1 MVARLDPCNPD
12 ALRLLLADRLPPVAV
27 GEVEAHLQHCA
38 HCRRTLD
45 GMVGGESWWSAVR
58 ENLSG
63 TLDPDGYFG
72 DGRPADDALDFLAPS
87 DDPSSLGRIGSYEV
101 KGVLGRGGNG
111 VVLKAF
117 DPGLNRYV
125 AVKVIATVL
134 AGSAAAKKRFVR
146 EAQAAAAVVH
156 EHVIAVFAIEEANG
170 LPYLVMEYVMG
181 RSLQDRLDK
190 QGPLE
195 LKEILRIAHQTAAGL
210 AAAHAQGLV
219 HRDIKPANIL
229 LENGVERVKITDFG
243 LARAVADATLTQ
255 SGVITGTPHYMAPE
269 QARGDAVDH
278 RCDLFSLGSTIYAM
292 CTGHP
297 PFRADTPLAVLRRVT
312 DDTPRPIRQE
322 NPDLPG
328 WLEVIVARLMAKDP
342 ADRFQSAA
350 EVAELFE
357 RCLAHVQQ
365 PLAAPLPH
373 IPGQALWERL
383 CHRAAAAPRTLLG
396 AAGVRPYSPARLRRI
411 GLTAVAALAATAVIA
426 AGVAVVMLNRDKD
439 PAASIQLRMPDVP
452 DGKRLVPVD
461 KDTAIVWA
469 ASPAKVTPNQ
479 SLAGQARSL
488 DEQSRRLEEEAKRL
502 EREVEKWAAR
512 QKPDELVVRIAE
524 AQGKAKAAEAKLTAP
539 TLSTD
544 PIEAGI
550 LRAAEQA
557 DALEQEL
564 APVRVRK
571 VEVQKS
577 KPRSQGSSATS
588 PSKK

>member
-27 GEVEAHLQHCA
+27 GELESHLQHCA
-38 HCRRTLD
+38 QCRRSLD

-58 ENLSG
+58 DNLSG

-72 DGRPADDALDFLAPS
+72 DGRPADDSLDFLAPS
-87 DDPSSLGRIGSYEV
+87 EDPSSLGRIGPYEV

-117 DPGLNRYV
+117 HPELNRSV

-156 EHVIAVFAIEEANG
+156 EHVIAVFNIEEANG

-181 RSLQDRLDK
+181 RSLQDRLDRE
-190 QGPLE
+190 GPLG
-195 LKEILRIAHQTAAGL
+195 LKEILRIGHQTAAGL

-278 RCDLFSLGSTIYAM
+278 RCDLFSLGSTLYAM

-312 DDTPRPIRQE
+312 DEAPRPIRQE
-322 NPDLPG
+322 SPDLPG
-328 WLEVIVARLMAKDP
+328 WLEAIVARLMAKTPDE
-342 ADRFQSAA
+342 RFQSAA
-350 EVAELFE
+350 EVALLFE

-365 PLAAPLPH
+365 PLNAPLPA
-373 IPGQALWERL
+373 IPGQGLWERL
-383 CHRAAAAPRTLLG
+383 RNRMAAVPRNWLG
-396 AAGVRPYSPARLRRI
+396 GAGIRPYHRGKLRRF
-411 GLTAVAALAATAVIA
+411 GANAVAAVAASVVIG
-426 AGVAVVMLNRDKD
+426 AGVAVVMLNRDVEPVVPPQPPEGTVVAKD
-439 PAASIQLRMPDVP
+439 WWKGMAWLQEDKPPAFVQVAVP
-452 DGKRLVPVD
+452 ATG
-461 KDTAIVWA
+461 
-469 ASPAKVTPNQ
+469 PAKQ
-479 SLAGQARSL
+479 SATARVMDQLSP
-488 DEQSRRLEEEAKRL
+488 EALMAWR
-502 EREVEKWAAR
+502 AR
-512 QKPDELVVRIAE
+512 QKPDDIAALVETVWNEAALVEL
-524 AQGKAKAAEAKLTAP
+524 KLTAP
-539 TLSTD
+539 EADRNPD

-550 LRAAEQA
+550 RRTAGRVES
-557 DALEQEL
+557 LEREVD
-564 APVRVRK
+564 PVRVLRIEVNEKKSQSRPRK
-571 VEVQKS
+571 
-577 KPRSQGSSATS
+577 
-588 PSKK
+588 

>member
-27 GEVEAHLQHCA
+27 GELESHLQHCA
-38 HCRRTLD
+38 ACRRSLD
-45 GMVGGESWWSAVR
+45 GMVGGESWWAAVR
-58 ENLSG
+58 DNLSG

-72 DGRPADDALDFLAPS
+72 DGRPADDSLDFLAPS
-87 DDPSSLGRIGSYEV
+87 EDPSSLGRIGSYEV

-111 VVLKAF
+111 VVLKAL

-181 RSLQDRLDK
+181 RSLQDRLDR

-195 LKEILRIAHQTAAGL
+195 LKEILRIGHQTAAGL

-269 QARGDAVDH
+269 QARGDAIDH
-278 RCDLFSLGSTIYAM
+278 RADLFSLGSTLYAM

-312 DDTPRPIRQE
+312 DETPRPIRQD

-328 WLEVIVARLMAKDP
+328 WLEAIVGRLMAKDP
-342 ADRFQSAA
+342 AERFQSAA
-350 EVAELFE
+350 EVAQLFE

-365 PLAAPLPH
+365 PLTAPLPT
-373 IPGQALWERL
+373 IPGQGFWERL
-383 CHRAAAAPRTLLG
+383 RTRAAAVPRNALG
-396 AAGVRPYSPARLRRI
+396 NAGIRPYNRSKLRRF
-411 GLTAVAALAATAVIA
+411 GANAVAALAATVVIG
-426 AGVAVVMLNRDKD
+426 AGVALVMANLDKEPVGNVQTWMPD
-439 PAASIQLRMPDVP
+439 PGEGKQFAIVDKNAAIILSGKPATGPANPPAAARATGPASQSAAARTRDQLSQEAV
-452 DGKRLVPVD
+452 
-461 KDTAIVWA
+461 TAW
-469 ASPAKVTPNQ
+469 
-479 SLAGQARSL
+479 QARQRK
-488 DEQSRRLEEEAKRL
+488 DEIAALVQS
-502 EREVEKWAAR
+502 
-512 QKPDELVVRIAE
+512 
-524 AQGKAKAAEAKLTAP
+524 AQAAAEWVEWLLTAP
-539 TLSTD
+539 RVVQKSD

-550 LRAAEQA
+550 RRVAERI
-557 DALEQEL
+557 DALEEDVT
-564 APVRVRK
+564 PRVFR
-571 VEVQKS
+571 VEVHERHEPKPQSQPRRS
-577 KPRSQGSSATS
+577 K
-588 PSKK
+588 

>member
-27 GEVEAHLQHCA
+27 GELESHLQHCA
-38 HCRRTLD
+38 TCRRSLD

-58 ENLSG
+58 DNLSG
-63 TLDPDGYFG
+63 TLGPDGYFG
-72 DGRPADDALDFLAPS
+72 DGRPVDDSLDFLAPS
-87 DDPSSLGRIGSYEV
+87 EDPSSLGRIGSYEV

-111 VVLKAF
+111 VVLKAL

-156 EHVIAVFAIEEANG
+156 EHVIAVFAIEEASG

-181 RSLQDRLDK
+181 RSLQDRLDR

-195 LKEILRIAHQTAAGL
+195 LKEMLRIGHQTAAGL

-278 RCDLFSLGSTIYAM
+278 RADLFSLGSTLHAM

-312 DDTPRPIRQE
+312 DESPRPVRQD

-342 ADRFQSAA
+342 AERFQSAA
-350 EVAELFE
+350 EVALLFE

-365 PLAAPLPH
+365 PLTAPLPA
-373 IPGQALWERL
+373 IPGQGLWEQL
-383 CHRAAAAPRTLLG
+383 RAKAVAVPRNILG
-396 AAGVRPYSPARLRRI
+396 NIGVRPYHRGKLKRFAAN
-411 GLTAVAALAATAVIA
+411 AVAAVAASVVIG
-426 AGVAVVMLNRDKD
+426 AGVAVVTLNRD
-439 PAASIQLRMPDVP
+439 PVVQTREAEVP
-452 DGKRLVPVD
+452 EGKRRVLVD
-461 KDTAIVWA
+461 EGTTLMM
-469 ASPAKVTPNQ
+469 ASKPATGPANQ
-479 SLAGQARSL
+479 S
-488 DEQSRRLEEEAKRL
+488 AKWPFDADDNWL
-502 EREVEKWAAR
+502 WEDAVTKWRNR
-512 QKPDELVVRIAE
+512 QKPEAIAVRILEVRDEAAQAE
-524 AQGKAKAAEAKLTAP
+524 LKLTAP
-539 TLSTD
+539 RAGQKAD
-544 PIEAGI
+544 PIDAA
-550 LRAAEQA
+550 LQRAAE
-557 DALEQEL
+557 
-564 APVRVRK
+564 RVRALDRELHPIPVLR
-571 VEVQKS
+571 VEVHDHTETKS
-577 KPRSQGSSATS
+577 QSLPRTV
-588 PSKK
+588 K

>member
-27 GEVEAHLQHCA
+27 GELESHLQHCA
-38 HCRRTLD
+38 TCRRSLD
-45 GMVGGESWWSAVR
+45 GLVGGESWWSAVR
-58 ENLSG
+58 DNLSG

-72 DGRPADDALDFLAPS
+72 DGRPADDSLDFLAPS
-87 DDPSSLGRIGSYEV
+87 EDPSSLGRIGSYEV

-111 VVLKAF
+111 IVLKAL
-117 DPGLNRYV
+117 DPGLNRFV

-181 RSLQDRLDK
+181 RSLQDRLDR

-195 LKEILRIAHQTAAGL
+195 LKEILRIGHQTAAGL

-278 RCDLFSLGSTIYAM
+278 RADLFSLGSTLYAM

-312 DDTPRPIRQE
+312 DETPRPIRQE

-328 WLEVIVARLMAKDP
+328 WLEAIIVRLMAKDP
-342 ADRFQSAA
+342 AERFQSAA
-350 EVAELFE
+350 EVAQLFE

-365 PLAAPLPH
+365 PLSAPLPA
-373 IPGQALWERL
+373 IPGQGLWERVRN
-383 CHRAAAAPRTLLG
+383 RAAAVPRNLLG
-396 AAGVRPYSPARLRRI
+396 GAGVRPYHRGKLRQFAAN
-411 GLTAVAALAATAVIA
+411 AVAAVAASVVIA
-426 AGVAVVMLNRDKD
+426 AGVAVVTLNWATD
-439 PAASIQLRMPDVP
+439 PVAKVETRMPDAGEGKHYRAVSNNAAMVIEGHVP
-452 DGKRLVPVD
+452 TGPASQSTKWPFDGDDDWLEGAVTGWRSRQKPEAVAVRILELRDEAALVEL
-461 KDTAIVWA
+461 KLTAPSAGRKTDPIDAGIRRA
-469 ASPAKVTPNQ
+469 AERA
-479 SLAGQARSL
+479 
-488 DEQSRRLEEEAKRL
+488 EAL
-502 EREVEKWAAR
+502 EREV
-512 QKPDELVVRIAE
+512 
-524 AQGKAKAAEAKLTAP
+524 
-539 TLSTD
+539 
-544 PIEAGI
+544 
-550 LRAAEQA
+550 
-557 DALEQEL
+557 
-564 APVRVRK
+564 APVRVRR
-571 VEVQKS
+571 VEVHEHHETKS
-577 KPRSQGSSATS
+577 RSQ
-588 PSKK
+588 PRKVK

>member
-27 GEVEAHLQHCA
+27 GELESHLQHCA
-38 HCRRTLD
+38 TCRRSLD

-58 ENLSG
+58 DNLSG
-63 TLDPDGYFG
+63 TLNPEGYFG
-72 DGRPADDALDFLAPS
+72 DGRPADDALEFLTPS
-87 DDPSSLGRIGSYEV
+87 EDPSSLGRIGSYEV

-111 VVLKAF
+111 VVLKAL

-181 RSLQDRLDK
+181 RSLQDRLDR

-195 LKEILRIAHQTAAGL
+195 LKEILRIGHQTAAGL
-210 AAAHAQGLV
+210 AAAHSQGLV

-229 LENGVERVKITDFG
+229 LENSVERVKITDFG

-278 RCDLFSLGSTIYAM
+278 RCDLFSLGSTLYAM

-312 DDTPRPIRQE
+312 DETPRPIRQE

-328 WLEVIVARLMAKDP
+328 WLEAIVARLMAKDP
-342 ADRFQSAA
+342 AERFQSAA
-350 EVAELFE
+350 EVALLFE

-365 PLAAPLPH
+365 PLTAPLPA
-373 IPGQALWERL
+373 IPGQRLWERL
-383 CHRAAAAPRTLLG
+383 RTRVAAVPRNVLG
-396 AAGVRPYSPARLRRI
+396 STGIRPYNRGKLRRFVAN
-411 GLTAVAALAATAVIA
+411 TVAAVAASVVIA
-426 AGVAVVMLNRDKD
+426 AGVAVVMLNRD
-439 PAASIQLRMPDVP
+439 PAVKVETRMPDP
-452 DGKRLVPVD
+452 GEGKRYELVD
-461 KDTAIVWA
+461 HGDTLWRMRPATGPANQTATARVTDQLSPEALSAWRSKQKPEKVALLILEAHDTCAQAQADLTAPRVGQKSDPIDVGIRRA
-469 ASPAKVTPNQ
+469 AERAD
-479 SLAGQARSL
+479 A
-488 DEQSRRLEEEAKRL
+488 L
-502 EREVEKWAAR
+502 EREV
-512 QKPDELVVRIAE
+512 
-524 AQGKAKAAEAKLTAP
+524 
-539 TLSTD
+539 
-544 PIEAGI
+544 
-550 LRAAEQA
+550 
-557 DALEQEL
+557 
-564 APVRVRK
+564 APVRVLR
-571 VEVQKS
+571 VEVHEHTEKKS
-577 KPRSQGSSATS
+577 QSQPRR
-588 PSKK
+588 SK

>member
-27 GEVEAHLQHCA
+27 GQLESHLQHCA
-38 HCRRTLD
+38 ACRRSLD
-45 GMVGGESWWSAVR
+45 GLVGGESWWAAVR
-58 ENLSG
+58 DNLSG

-72 DGRPADDALDFLAPS
+72 DGKPADDALDFLAPS
-87 DDPSSLGRIGSYEV
+87 EDPSSLGRIGSYEV

-111 VVLKAF
+111 IVLKAF
-117 DPGLNRYV
+117 DPGLSRFV

-156 EHVIAVFAIEEANG
+156 EHVIAVFAIEEAGG

-181 RSLQDRLDK
+181 RSLQDRLDR

-195 LKEILRIAHQTAAGL
+195 LKEILRIGHQTAAGL

-229 LENGVERVKITDFG
+229 LENSVERVKITDFG

-269 QARGDAVDH
+269 QARGDAVDR
-278 RCDLFSLGSTIYAM
+278 RCDLFSLGSTLYAM

-312 DDTPRPIRQE
+312 DESPRPIRQE

-328 WLEVIVARLMAKDP
+328 WLEAIVGRLMAKAP
-342 ADRFQSAA
+342 ADRFQSAE
-350 EVAELFE
+350 EVALLFE

-365 PLAAPLPH
+365 PLTAPLPA
-373 IPGQALWERL
+373 IPGQGLWERL
-383 CHRAAAAPRTLLG
+383 RTRVVAGPRNVLSS
-396 AAGVRPYSPARLRRI
+396 AGIRPYSRGKLRRFAVNAI
-411 GLTAVAALAATAVIA
+411 AAVAASAVIG
-426 AGVAVVMLNRDKD
+426 AGVAVVMLNGDDNPDVK
-439 PAASIQLRMPDVP
+439 ILTRMPDP
-452 DGKRLVPVD
+452 GEGKRFAVVSN
-461 KDTAIVWA
+461 KSTVWEMQ
-469 ASPAKVTPNQ
+469 PATGPANQ
-479 SLAGQARSL
+479 SATTGARGSNSPQALAAHL
-488 DEQSRRLEEEAKRL
+488 P
-502 EREVEKWAAR
+502 R
-512 QKPDELVVRIAE
+512 QKPDEIAVLVVTTQAE
-524 AQGKAKAAEAKLTAP
+524 AAQVEWMLTAP
-539 TLSTD
+539 WGEPAPD

-550 LRAAEQA
+550 RQTAERVE
-557 DALEQEL
+557 AL
-564 APVRVRK
+564 
-571 VEVQKS
+571 
-577 KPRSQGSSATS
+577 
-588 PSKK
+588 